1 MLMKKILPIVIVAL
15 VLACVFVLFIWQPK
29 VDNQRLAI
37 PQAKGGDFTL
47 NSSKGAVSLADFRG
61 KVSLIYFGYTMCP
74 DICPTNLS
82 MMANAFTQLS
92 GQELKGVQGIFI
104 SVDPERDTLER
115 LAEYTHYF
123 HPSILGLTA
132 APEVIKEVADRYGV
146 AYQKVVQDSATN
158 YVVDH
163 TSETYVIDPN
173 GQLVER
179 LPHATPPAKIL
190 VAIKKYSKREH

>member
-1 MLMKKILPIVIVAL
+1 MLMKKILPIVIITL
-15 VLACVFVLFIWQPK
+15 VLACLFVVFIWQPK
-29 VDNQRLAI
+29 VDNQRLVM

-47 NSSKGAVSLADFRG
+47 NSSTGAVSLADFRG

-82 MMANAFTQLS
+82 MMANAFRQLS
-92 GQELKGVQGIFI
+92 EQELKRVQGIFI
-104 SVDPERDTLER
+104 SVDPQRDTLER

-132 APEVIKEVADRYGV
+132 TPEVIKEVADRYGV

-190 VAIKKYSKREH
+190 AVIKKYSKIEH

>member
-1 MLMKKILPIVIVAL
+1 MKKILPIVIVAL
-15 VLACVFVLFIWQPK
+15 VLACIFVLFIWQPE
-29 VDNQRLAI
+29 VDNQRVVM

-47 NSSKGAVSLADFRG
+47 NSSKGEVSLADFRG

-92 GQELKGVQGIFI
+92 KQELKGVQGIFI

-132 APEVIKEVADRYGV
+132 TPDVIKEVADRYGV

-163 TSETYVIDPN
+163 SSETYVIDPN

-179 LPHATPPAKIL
+179 LPHAAPPAEIL
-190 VAIKKYSKREH
+190 SAIKKYAKRDY